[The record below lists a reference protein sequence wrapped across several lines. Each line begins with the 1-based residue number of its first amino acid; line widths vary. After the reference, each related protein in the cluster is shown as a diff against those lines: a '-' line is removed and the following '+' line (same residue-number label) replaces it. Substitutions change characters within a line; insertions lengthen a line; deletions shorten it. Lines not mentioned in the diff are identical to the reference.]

1 MAIDVKYRAQVN
13 IIRATAKLIKFPA
26 AVTRAIK
33 ELDAVSANRATLEA
47 DAAEARAASYAAALK
62 GELTLDLVARSNA
75 AAGAGPVID
84 AAEEEAARSLI
95 ATSARHGDETIKTIR
110 DTLFT
115 PALEALQ
122 ATASR
127 IKAGDT
133 VEALVKQGRADDAK
147 ALVDA
152 HGHYKQLTT
161 ARQQRQHY
169 TTAGTKGSKYVQWR
183 NPEQINDEW
192 ADTAHEPDETI
203 RFLNALRAGGEA
215 WLPTSAEL
223 QAINDTEHADRLAAR
238 QSREQSVRNRFDFL
252 GV

>member
-1 MAIDVKYRAQVN
+1 MIDVQYRMQVN
-13 IIRATAKLIKFPA
+13 VIRATAKLIKFPA
-26 AVTRAIK
+26 AVTEAIK
-33 ELDAVSANRATLEA
+33 ALDAVAANRATLEA
-47 DAAEARAASYAAALK
+47 EAADARATAYAAALK
-62 GELTLDLVARSNA
+62 GKLDLNLSARA
-75 AAGAGPVID
+75 ATAEAVNGLLD
-84 AAEEEAARSLI
+84 AAEAEATVALI
-95 ATSARHGDETIKTIR
+95 ATSNRHGNETIKIIR

-133 VEALVKQGRADDAK
+133 VESLVKQGRADDAK

-152 HGHYKQLTT
+152 HGHYKQITA
-161 ARQQRQHY
+161 ARQQRQNY
-169 TTAGTKGSKYVQWR
+169 ATPEARTGQYVQWR

-192 ADTAHEPDETI
+192 ADTIHEPDETI

-223 QAINDTEHADRLAAR
+223 KEIRDTEHAERVAAR
-238 QSREQSVRNRFDFL
+238 QNRQQLVRNRFDSL
-252 GV
+252 GA